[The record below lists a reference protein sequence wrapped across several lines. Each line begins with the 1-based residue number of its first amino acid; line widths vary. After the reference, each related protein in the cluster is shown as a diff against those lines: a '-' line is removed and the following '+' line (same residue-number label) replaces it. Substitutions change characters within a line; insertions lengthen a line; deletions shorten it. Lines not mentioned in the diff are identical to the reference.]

1 VQHGR
6 DGAAH
11 AQATRLSFDAV
22 VRELRDLLTPR
33 LVAFIAG
40 VRETRAVHQWADG
53 TRDVKSDNVE
63 RRLRLAL
70 RTALVLLERE
80 EPRVIQAWFQGLNPS
95 LDDRSA
101 ARLLREGDLDDVG
114 PLILAAARAFVAE

>member
-1 VQHGR
+1 VS
-6 DGAAH
+6 DGANGEAH
-11 AQATRLSFDAV
+11 AQAIRMSFDEV
-22 VRELRDLLTPR
+22 VRELRELLTPR
-33 LVAFIAG
+33 LVANIAG

-70 RTALVLLERE
+70 RTALVLRERE
-80 EPRVIQAWFQGLNPS
+80 EPRVIQAWFQGLNPR

-101 ARLLREGDLDDVG
+101 ARLLREGDLDEVG
-114 PLILAAARAFVAE
+114 PIVLAAARAFGAQ

>member
-1 VQHGR
+1 MPGGN
-6 DGAAH
+6 GAAYAH
-11 AQATRLSFDAV
+11 ATRESFAAV

-53 TRDVKSDNVE
+53 TREVKSEVVE

-70 RTALVLLERE
+70 RVALLLSARE
-80 EPRVIQAWFQGLNPS
+80 EPRVIQAWFQGLNPH
-95 LDDRSA
+95 LEDRSA
-101 ARLLREGDLDDVG
+101 A
-114 PLILAAARAFVAE
+114 

>member
-1 VQHGR
+1 MVHGR
-6 DGAAH
+6 NDAAH
-11 AQATRLSFDAV
+11 AHATRLSFDAV

-53 TRDVKSDNVE
+53 ARDVKSDNVE

-70 RTALVLLERE
+70 RTALVLRERE